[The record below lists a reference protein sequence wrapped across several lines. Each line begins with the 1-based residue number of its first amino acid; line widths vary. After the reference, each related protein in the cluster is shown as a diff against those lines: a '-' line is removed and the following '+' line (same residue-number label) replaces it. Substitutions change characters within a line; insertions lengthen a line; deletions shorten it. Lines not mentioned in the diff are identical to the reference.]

1 MLEVTMAKVL
11 VKLLLRSSRPA
22 YAEFVRA
29 KTVVAIAVLSEMYVF
44 LCMYS
49 LMYHWLL
56 SSTV

>member
-11 VKLLLRSSRPA
+11 VKLLLRSA
-22 YAEFVRA
+22 DYAEFVRA